1 MGLLVDD
8 RLACGGGGGGMCTLR
23 SQAWGEWCGYAWALR
38 QWNLTPMD
46 CTSWNDSIAVPM
58 REDVTC
64 EDRSVCMSLAATPY
78 LTVYAA
84 AKNSLMSSD

>member
-1 MGLLVDD
+1 MVVCAHLEVKHGVN
-8 RLACGGGGGGMCTLR
+8 GVGMR
-23 SQAWGEWCGYAWALR
+23 GPGRASLR

-46 CTSWNDSIAVPM
+46 CTSWNDSVAVPM
-58 REDVTC
+58 REDVIC

>member
-1 MGLLVDD
+1 MVVVVVCAHLEVKHGVN
-8 RLACGGGGGGMCTLR
+8 GVGMR
-23 SQAWGEWCGYAWALR
+23 GPGRASLR
-38 QWNLTPMD
+38 QWNLTSMD
-46 CTSWNDSIAVPM
+46 CTSCNGSVAVPM

>member
-1 MGLLVDD
+1 MLEVKHGVN
-8 RLACGGGGGGMCTLR
+8 GVGMRGRMRGRVCA
-23 SQAWGEWCGYAWALR
+23 SLR

-46 CTSWNDSIAVPM
+46 CTSCNDSVAVPM

-64 EDRSVCMSLAATPY
+64 EDRRVCMSLAATPY